1 MEVPGAPLSGKV
13 VSKIILLVRPLA
25 HLRHIMFLVDVSH
38 DRNPALP
45 SLRPIRRR
53 SENLRNL
60 SKKLSAANHLCHTF
74 HHILTTNYHPLKRT
88 NPSKNAPSTIA
99 GNPLAIT
106 QKKCLSASFDEDDVA
121 VGIRD

>member
-1 MEVPGAPLSGKV
+1 M
-13 VSKIILLVRPLA
+13 VR
-25 HLRHIMFLVDVSH
+25 VDVAH

-53 SENLRNL
+53 FENLRNL
-60 SKKLSAANHLCHTF
+60 SKKLSAANHLGHTF
-74 HHILTTNYHPLKRT
+74 HHILTTNYHPLKHT

-106 QKKCLSASFDEDDVA
+106 QKNCLSASLDEDDVA
-121 VGIRD
+121 IGIRD